1 MWTPKGIALKFLCDN
16 CKAKY
21 QIPDERVAGKTVRMK
36 CRKCGHQIEVRAEVT
51 ETSVSTAPPKSGSA
65 PPAPAIARPAPL
77 GVSAPRPRPAAPTA
91 ATAGSTGALA
101 GAFQRALAD
110 KKPEPPSA
118 LDLLDLSLS
127 EEWYAAIGGVAVG
140 PIRVAELR
148 RKASTGALTEDS
160 LVWQEGLE
168 EWRAVRSIPELARL
182 VREAAA
188 PSRPS
193 LVTPPAPEGRTSAP
207 PPAPAGQSTQPL
219 RTGAQRPMGPARPA
233 EPMRP
238 AARSNVVPLSAS
250 RGATAEKLD
259 VAMQER
265 TMALANAP
273 PRPAGIP
280 SPLGDDPVPAHP
292 SSSAVLAAPVADPF
306 AVPGLAASAA
316 DFGAVSAATPL
327 SAPPPA
333 KKAGPPWW
341 FILVAVFVG
350 CFGIAV
356 AIIVFL
362 PKPQA
367 TVGPAATVTV
377 TVIQSAPPPPT
388 AEAPPDTSATVA
400 TTAKPTT
407 GGPVAVAAKT
417 APAPSSTGRA
427 AADLGSLLGSSGST
441 GPNVGSGPAGP
452 SAGGGGTLDEAAI
465 MRTVNGRKA
474 GIKRSCIDRAGA
486 QASTV
491 KVTANITIAPNGT
504 VQNVTASGD
513 DPVAAKCMES
523 QIRTWTFAPPPGETK
538 SVSIPFVFVRQ

>member
-1 MWTPKGIALKFLCDN
+1 MKFLCDN

-77 GVSAPRPRPAAPTA
+77 GVAAPKPRAAAPAAPA
-91 ATAGSTGALA
+91 ASGNTGALA
-101 GAFQRALAD
+101 GAFQRALTD
-110 KKPEPPSA
+110 KKPDPPSA

-148 RKASTGALTEDS
+148 RKAAAGALTEDS

-182 VREAAA
+182 VREAAM

-193 LVTPPAPEGRTSAP
+193 LVSPPATDGRGSVP
-207 PPAPAGQSTQPL
+207 PPGPVGPSTQPL
-219 RTGAQRPMGPARPA
+219 RTGAQRPLTAAARPA

-238 AARSNVVPLSAS
+238 AARSNVVPLGAG
-250 RGATAEKLD
+250 RGATAEKID
-259 VAMQER
+259 VALQER
-265 TMALANAP
+265 TVALANAP

-280 SPLGDDPVPAHP
+280 SPLGDDPLPAQP
-292 SSSAVLAAPVADPF
+292 SSASVLAAPVADPF
-306 AVPGLAASAA
+306 AMPAPAPAASVA
-316 DFGAVSAATPL
+316 DFGAPVAAVAPL
-327 SAPPPA
+327 SSPPAPA
-333 KKAGPPWW
+333 KKSGPPWW

-362 PKPQA
+362 PKPQT

-388 AEAPPDTSATVA
+388 ATETAPDTSASAA
-400 TTAKPTT
+400 TTSKPTT
-407 GGPVAVAAKT
+407 GGGPVAAVPKPTAA
-417 APAPSSTGRA
+417 ASTTGK
-427 AADLGSLLGSSGST
+427 AADLGSLLGSSGGT
-441 GPNVGSGPAGP
+441 GPSVGGGPAGP

-504 VQNVTASGD
+504 VQSVTASGD
-513 DPVAAKCMES
+513 DPVAAKCMET
-523 QIRTWTFAPPPGETK
+523 QIRSWTFAPPPGETK